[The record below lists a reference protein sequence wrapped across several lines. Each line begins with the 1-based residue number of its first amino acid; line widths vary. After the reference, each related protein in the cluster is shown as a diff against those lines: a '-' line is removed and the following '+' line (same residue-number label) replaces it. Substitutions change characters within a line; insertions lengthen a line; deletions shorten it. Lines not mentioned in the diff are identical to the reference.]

1 MENIKNFWGKS
12 YTSDPTAFYLE
23 LVSFIT
29 TVGASATL
37 AFTADDPNMTVIY
50 PGFFVGCISGA
61 IAYLRRS
68 LPFPFLLTSWF
79 ACVNVFGYGVASGW
93 W

>member
-1 MENIKNFWGKS
+1 LENIKNFWGKS

>member
-37 AFTADDPNMTVIY
+37 AFTADDPNMTLIY

-79 ACVNVFGYGVASGW
+79 ACVNIFGYGVASGW